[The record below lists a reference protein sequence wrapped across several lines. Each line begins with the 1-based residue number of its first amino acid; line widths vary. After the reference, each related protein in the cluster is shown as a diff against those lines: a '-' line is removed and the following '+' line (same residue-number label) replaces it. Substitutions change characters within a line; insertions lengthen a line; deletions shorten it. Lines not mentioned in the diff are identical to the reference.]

1 MTEQDVVRSLYE
13 VIPGYSLHMEEFL
26 RLFRVRFE
34 EKRVDSAAMTCGD
47 RPELLLNPKFL
58 EERCKTPEHLLMLV
72 LHELY
77 HALLGHTRLFLHPT
91 KIDNI
96 AFDAVINAT
105 LVRAFPGEEF
115 RSFFE
120 GNNPSGSFPGCLLR
134 PAAEDTPEDCR
145 DLVEALYLGNHV
157 TYEEIYD
164 LIVRKMMEGGLPE
177 GGFLLIGDHR
187 GAGKGSPML
196 RKALEKAMGG
206 WPDGL
211 LKVGRSADGDKTML
225 SLVPEDPHEKK
236 GRAKRRKLLRLVLEP
251 KGPWRSRLEEE
262 ERERETFLPDPRDRR
277 RAAYEALGFDPL
289 LHRSSGRSPL
299 LRRERK
305 EEALVYLD
313 VSGSV
318 LGQVERLLPL
328 LREPFREG
336 RLRLF
341 AFSSEVEEISYQ
353 DFLAG
358 RFPSTRATSIQ
369 AVFEHFLSLPSS
381 RRPGRLLVLSDGL
394 FGDVEEEQEKRLKGT
409 RVALG
414 LFGERQVEAFPG
426 IFRHVEVFE

>member
-47 RPELLLNPKFL
+47 RAELLLNPKFL

-91 KIDNI
+91 QIDNI
-96 AFDAVINAT
+96 AFDAIINAT

-134 PAAEDTPEDCR
+134 PVAEDTPEDCR

-177 GGFLLIGDHR
+177 GGFLLIGNHR

-211 LKVGRSADGDKTML
+211 LKVGRSADGERMLL
-225 SLVPEDPHEKK
+225 SLCPENSREKK
-236 GRAKRRKLLRLVLEP
+236 DRARMRRLLRLVLARHRGGGGARAPRIGE
-251 KGPWRSRLEEE
+251 GGLRAV
-262 ERERETFLPDPRDRR
+262 DRDRIARVFGEALELRLNGAQR
-277 RAAYEALGFDPL
+277 RAHAAVGEFAADRLRRL
-289 LHRSSGRSPL
+289 RRS
-299 LRRERK
+299 RERK
-305 EEALVYLD
+305 EKFKGKGVVGHDEKKRRGPREAA
-313 VSGSV
+313 
-318 LGQVERLLPL
+318 
-328 LREPFREG
+328 PF
-336 RLRLF
+336 
-341 AFSSEVEEISYQ
+341 A
-353 DFLAG
+353 
-358 RFPSTRATSIQ
+358 
-369 AVFEHFLSLPSS
+369 
-381 RRPGRLLVLSDGL
+381 
-394 FGDVEEEQEKRLKGT
+394 
-409 RVALG
+409 
-414 LFGERQVEAFPG
+414 
-426 IFRHVEVFE
+426 